1 MDNAYRFVCSVYL
14 FTLQTIIKTYRQME
28 KMIEFLTSWLKSAP
42 KWVKVVVPLALAGLT
57 AIYLLSSCSAIRQM
71 EVERRQTREIKDT
84 TTVRLVTSVYK
95 RSVVSRVARVR
106 SFPCSAKPTTA
117 DRPLNVQEA
126 AAPAAAGTQAA
137 TARRCIQSSTFST
150 GVDVT
155 TFLPPPPLP

>member
-1 MDNAYRFVCSVYL
+1 
-14 FTLQTIIKTYRQME
+14 ME

-95 RSVVSRVARVR
+95 RSVVSRARALPHSTTSTVAVR
-106 SFPCSAKPTTA
+106 PPVT
-117 DRPLNVQEA
+117 QEA

-137 TARRCIQSSTFST
+137 TARRCIQTSTDRT
-150 GVDVT
+150 GAVVT
-155 TFLPPPPLP
+155 TFLMPSP